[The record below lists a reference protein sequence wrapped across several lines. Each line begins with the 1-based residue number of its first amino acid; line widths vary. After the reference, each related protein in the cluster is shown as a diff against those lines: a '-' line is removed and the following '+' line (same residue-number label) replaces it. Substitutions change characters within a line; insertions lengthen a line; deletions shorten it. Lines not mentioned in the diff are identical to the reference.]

1 MKWEIEIGKGIF
13 FDINCLQCGINVFSD
28 NYRYSFLL
36 AFTAKR
42 KWQKKKE
49 VTQSAY
55 LLIARIFLRLY
66 GEKRNSQNIHR
77 ITCLT
82 IKWGIY
88 IANKSIEKRICKGDQ
103 KSQHTR
109 LKTWEEYLYLVLK
122 VVGVT
127 RRDYTRHDYIRFD
140 YTRRDYTRRDA
151 LM

>member
-1 MKWEIEIGKGIF
+1 MESNKSESEMGNWNWKRNF
-13 FDINCLQCGINVFSD
+13 FYINCLQCGINVFSD

-103 KSQHTR
+103 KSQHK
-109 LKTWEEYLYLVLK
+109 LKNLGRILISYVK
-122 VVGVT
+122 SCG
-127 RRDYTRHDYIRFD
+127 RD
-140 YTRRDYTRRDA
+140 
-151 LM
+151 